1 MFQHLGGCF
10 APCFGSGQKYIFPDV
25 LLVWKQSITSK
36 SVSSPTKTVGFDTFS
51 QAAMTVCTINISA
64 SAVSCSV

>member
-10 APCFGSGQKYIFPDV
+10 SPCFGSGRKYMFLDV
-25 LLVWKQSITSK
+25 LLVWKQSKTSK

-51 QAAMTVCTINISA
+51 EAAMAVCTINRSA
-64 SAVSCSV
+64 SAVACSV